1 MKYVV
6 RIEETLAKHVIV
18 EADNADDAVNIAEIA
33 YQNGNIILEYDDFYD
48 TDIKWVR
55 VADKEDI
62 KWYEEANNG

>member
-48 TDIKWVR
+48 TDIRWVR

-62 KWYEEANNG
+62 KWYEEVNNG

>member
-48 TDIKWVR
+48 TDIRWAG
-55 VADKEDI
+55 VADEEDI
-62 KWYEEANNG
+62 KWYEEVNNG

>member
-48 TDIKWVR
+48 TDIRWTG
-55 VADKEDI
+55 VADEEDI
-62 KWYEEANNG
+62 KWYEEVNNG

>member
-6 RIEETLAKHVIV
+6 RIEETLVKHVII

-48 TDIKWVR
+48 TDIRWAG
-55 VADKEDI
+55 VADEEDI
-62 KWYEEANNG
+62 KWYEEVNNG

>member
-1 MKYVV
+1 MKYIV

-48 TDIKWVR
+48 TDIRWAGGSGR
-55 VADKEDI
+55 RRH
-62 KWYEEANNG
+62 

>member
-18 EADNADDAVNIAEIA
+18 EADNADDAINIAESA

-48 TDIKWVR
+48 TDIRWVR
-55 VADKEDI
+55 VADEEDI
-62 KWYEEANNG
+62 KWYEEVNNG

>member
-48 TDIKWVR
+48 TDIRWVR
-55 VADKEDI
+55 VADKEYI
-62 KWYEEANNG
+62 KWYEEVNNG

>member
-48 TDIKWVR
+48 TDIRWVR
-55 VADKEDI
+55 VADEEDI
-62 KWYEEANNG
+62 KWYEEVNNG

>member
-6 RIEETLAKHVIV
+6 RIEETLVKHVIV

-48 TDIKWVR
+48 TDIRWVR

-62 KWYEEANNG
+62 KWYEEVNNG

>member
-48 TDIKWVR
+48 TYIRWVR

-62 KWYEEANNG
+62 KWYEEVNNG

>member
-6 RIEETLAKHVIV
+6 RIEETLVKHVIV

-48 TDIKWVR
+48 TDIRWAG
-55 VADKEDI
+55 VADEEDI
-62 KWYEEANNG
+62 KWYEEVNNG